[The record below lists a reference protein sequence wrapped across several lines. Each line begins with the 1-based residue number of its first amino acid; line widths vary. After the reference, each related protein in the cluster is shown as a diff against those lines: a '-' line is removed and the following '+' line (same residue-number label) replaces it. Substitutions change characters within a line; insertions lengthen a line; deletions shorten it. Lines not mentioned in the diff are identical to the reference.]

1 MSKNQMTLFR
11 QFLTL
16 HRQLFEQLDALE
28 PKLTEIAAA
37 AAETLGRGGRLFF
50 CGNGGS
56 AADAQHLA
64 AELVGRLVDNRRALK
79 AIALTTDSSAL
90 TCIGNDFGYD
100 FVFARQL
107 EGLASPGDML
117 ILITTSGNSRNLV
130 LAANSAK
137 ELGVTRVGF
146 LGKGG
151 GEIAALVDHALIVP
165 PCDTARTQE
174 AHIFL
179 GHSLCA
185 QIEANLGLG
194 NWGRGTSPT
203 GSGSPP

>member
-1 MSKNQMTLFR
+1 MSSLFS

-16 HRQLFEQLDALE
+16 HKQLFEQIGQLE
-28 PKLTEIAAA
+28 PQLTEIAASA
-37 AAETLGRGGRLFF
+37 ADVLKRGGRLFF

-64 AELVGRLVDNRRALK
+64 AELVGRLVDDRKALK

-100 FVFARQL
+100 YVFARQL
-107 EGLASPGDML
+107 EGLASPGDMIL
-117 ILITTSGNSRNLV
+117 LITTSGNSQNLI
-130 LAANSAK
+130 LAAQAAK
-137 ELGVTRVGF
+137 ELGVTSVGF

-151 GEIAALVDHALIVP
+151 GQIAPLVDHALIVP
-165 PCDTARTQE
+165 PSDTARTQE

-185 QIEANLGLG
+185 QLEANLGLG
-194 NWGRGTSPT
+194 KWTS
-203 GSGSPP
+203 